1 MKLKRA
7 ASISFFI
14 LTFSQ
19 IDAFGKIYKH
29 NHKQSEELTPKIT
42 TKKSSYNSFPQIEVN
57 RFINYI
63 ANNID
68 DFPVK
73 NKNQLKSFQ
82 ILSNIQLRTKGN
94 FIAEGD
100 VMIQNGG
107 SIIVAEKFEY
117 DYKSRKISLKGNI
130 KFSSKGQFFEASEFN
145 YDLNNKTGFFK
156 DIFGSINFE
165 SLDFIKL
172 EKEIDPNVTEDVFL
186 DTEIPTTDEKI
197 VRLYNSGGING
208 MRWTIFLTIAAMVYG
223 GSMEAI
229 GALKKITNFLCN

>member
-1 MKLKRA
+1 MKIKRA

-14 LTFSQ
+14 LIFSQ
-19 IDAFGKIYKH
+19 IDAFGKIFKH
-29 NHKQSEELTPKIT
+29 NHKQPEELTPKIT
-42 TKKSSYNSFPQIEVN
+42 TKNSSYNSFPQIEVN

-117 DYKSRKISLKGNI
+117 DYKSI
-130 KFSSKGQFFEASEFN
+130 
-145 YDLNNKTGFFK
+145 
-156 DIFGSINFE
+156 
-165 SLDFIKL
+165 
-172 EKEIDPNVTEDVFL
+172 
-186 DTEIPTTDEKI
+186 
-197 VRLYNSGGING
+197 
-208 MRWTIFLTIAAMVYG
+208 
-223 GSMEAI
+223 
-229 GALKKITNFLCN
+229 